1 MQEIVHLLS
10 WILLVTGGFLGIT
23 GGVGILRFPDFYTR
37 LHAAGVTDTLCA
49 GFILIGLMLQAGLS
63 LVTVKLMFVLLFL
76 TLTSPTATHALA
88 KAALHGKLN
97 PRFAAAPG
105 GTDKSVK
112 KRTKTEKSRSTT
124 SEKKGARPSQT

>member
-1 MQEIVHLLS
+1 MQEIVHILS

-63 LVTVKLMFVLLFL
+63 LVT
-76 TLTSPTATHALA
+76 
-88 KAALHGKLN
+88 
-97 PRFAAAPG
+97 
-105 GTDKSVK
+105 
-112 KRTKTEKSRSTT
+112 STT